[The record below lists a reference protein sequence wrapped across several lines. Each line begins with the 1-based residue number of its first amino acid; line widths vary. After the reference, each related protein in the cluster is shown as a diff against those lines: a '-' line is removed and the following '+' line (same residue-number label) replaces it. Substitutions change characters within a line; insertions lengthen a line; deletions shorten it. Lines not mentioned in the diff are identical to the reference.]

1 MRIIFMGTPDFAVPV
16 LQSLI
21 NSRHEVVA
29 VVTQPDRPK
38 GRGKNMQFSPVKE
51 CALAHNIPVMQPVN
65 VSVPEV
71 IDELR
76 AYEPELIVVVA
87 FGQFVTKK
95 IREMPKYGCINVHA
109 SLLPKYRGA
118 GPIQWAVING
128 EKESGVTTMY
138 MCREIDKGDMLL
150 KDTVTLDPKETGDS
164 LHDKLSMMG
173 GPLLLKTIDQLEDGS
188 AVRIPQCEEESTY
201 APKLEKTMGN
211 IDWTMDADRIERLVR
226 GLNSW
231 PGTFTKIHGKTVK
244 IWDCDVVRQETLTE
258 NQAAAKPG
266 TVIVSEKDQLIVK
279 AGNGALSLRM
289 LQPEGKK
296 NMTVDAY
303 LRGYPIAQGEL
314 FTQVCKA

>member
-231 PGTFTKIHGKTVK
+231 PGTFT
-244 IWDCDVVRQETLTE
+244 
-258 NQAAAKPG
+258 PG

-314 FTQVCKA
+314 FTQV

>member
-65 VSVPEV
+65 VSVTEV

-244 IWDCDVVRQETLTE
+244 IWDCDVVCQEALTE
-258 NQAAAKPG
+258 SQAAAEPG
-266 TVIVSEKDQLIVK
+266 TVIISEKDQLIVK

-314 FTQVCKA
+314 FTQV

>member
-1 MRIIFMGTPDFAVPV
+1 MRIIFMGTPEFAVPV
-16 LQSLI
+16 LESLI

-244 IWDCDVVRQETLTE
+244 IWDCDVVHQETLTE
-258 NQAAAKPG
+258 NQAAATPG

-314 FTQVCKA
+314 FTQV

>member
-244 IWDCDVVRQETLTE
+244 IWDCDVVCKETLTE
-258 NQAAAKPG
+258 SQAAAMPG

-314 FTQVCKA
+314 FTQV

>member
-244 IWDCDVVRQETLTE
+244 IWDCDVVCQETLTVS
-258 NQAAAKPG
+258 QAAATPG

-314 FTQVCKA
+314 FTQV

>member
-1 MRIIFMGTPDFAVPV
+1 MRIIFMGTPEFAVPV
-16 LQSLI
+16 LESLI

-29 VVTQPDRPK
+29 AVTQPDRPK

-109 SLLPKYRGA
+109 SLLTKYRGA

-173 GPLLLKTIDQLEDGS
+173 GPLLLKTIDQLENGS

-258 NQAAAKPG
+258 NQAAATPG

-314 FTQVCKA
+314 FTQV

>member
-1 MRIIFMGTPDFAVPV
+1 MGTPEFAVPV
-16 LQSLI
+16 LESLI

-29 VVTQPDRPK
+29 AVTQPDRPK

-314 FTQVCKA
+314 FTQV

>member
-150 KDTVTLDPKETGDS
+150 KDIVTLDPKETGDS

-244 IWDCDVVRQETLTE
+244 IWDCDVVCQEALTE
-258 NQAAAKPG
+258 SQAAAEPG
-266 TVIVSEKDQLIVK
+266 TVIISEKDQLIVK

-314 FTQVCKA
+314 FTQV

>member
-1 MRIIFMGTPDFAVPV
+1 MGTPDFAVPV

-150 KDTVTLDPKETGDS
+150 KDTVMLDPKETGDS

-244 IWDCDVVRQETLTE
+244 IWDCDVVCQETLTE
-258 NQAAAKPG
+258 SQAVATPG
-266 TVIVSEKDQLIVK
+266 AVIVSEKDQLIVK

-314 FTQVCKA
+314 FTQV

>member
-1 MRIIFMGTPDFAVPV
+1 MRIIFMGTPEFAVPV
-16 LQSLI
+16 LESLI

-29 VVTQPDRPK
+29 AVTQPDRPK

-51 CALAHNIPVMQPVN
+51 CALAHNIPIMQPVN

-258 NQAAAKPG
+258 NQAAATPG

-314 FTQVCKA
+314 FTQV

>member
-1 MRIIFMGTPDFAVPV
+1 MGTPEFAVPV
-16 LQSLI
+16 LESLI

-173 GPLLLKTIDQLEDGS
+173 GPLLLKTIDQLENGS

-314 FTQVCKA
+314 FTQV

>member
-1 MRIIFMGTPDFAVPV
+1 MGTPDFAVPV

-150 KDTVTLDPKETGDS
+150 KDTVMLDPKETGDS

-244 IWDCDVVRQETLTE
+244 IWDCDVVCQEALTE
-258 NQAAAKPG
+258 SQAAATPG

-314 FTQVCKA
+314 FTQV

>member
-1 MRIIFMGTPDFAVPV
+1 MI
-16 LQSLI
+16 
-21 NSRHEVVA
+21 
-29 VVTQPDRPK
+29 
-38 GRGKNMQFSPVKE
+38 
-51 CALAHNIPVMQPVN
+51 
-65 VSVPEV
+65 
-71 IDELR
+71 
-76 AYEPELIVVVA
+76 
-87 FGQFVTKK
+87 
-95 IREMPKYGCINVHA
+95 
-109 SLLPKYRGA
+109 
-118 GPIQWAVING
+118 
-128 EKESGVTTMY
+128 
-138 MCREIDKGDMLL
+138 L
-150 KDTVTLDPKETGDS
+150 KRQETACN
-164 LHDKLSMMG
+164 DKLSMMG

-314 FTQVCKA
+314 FTQV

>member
-1 MRIIFMGTPDFAVPV
+1 MRIIFMGTPEFAVPV
-16 LQSLI
+16 LESLI
-21 NSRHEVVA
+21 NSRHEVVE

-258 NQAAAKPG
+258 NQAAATPG

-314 FTQVCKA
+314 FTQV

>member
-1 MRIIFMGTPDFAVPV
+1 MRIIFMGTPEFAVPV
-16 LQSLI
+16 LESLI

-258 NQAAAKPG
+258 NQAAAAPG

-314 FTQVCKA
+314 FTQV

>member
-1 MRIIFMGTPDFAVPV
+1 MRIIFMGTPEFAVPV
-16 LQSLI
+16 LESLI

-188 AVRIPQCEEESTY
+188 VVRIPQCEEESTY

-314 FTQVCKA
+314 FTQV

>member
-1 MRIIFMGTPDFAVPV
+1 MRIIFMGTPEFAVPV
-16 LQSLI
+16 LESLI

-188 AVRIPQCEEESTY
+188 AVRISQCEEESTY

-314 FTQVCKA
+314 FTQV

>member
-1 MRIIFMGTPDFAVPV
+1 MGTPEFAVPV
-16 LQSLI
+16 LESLI

-29 VVTQPDRPK
+29 AVTQPDRPK

-258 NQAAAKPG
+258 NQAAATPG
-266 TVIVSEKDQLIVK
+266 TVIVSEKDKLIVK

-314 FTQVCKA
+314 FTQV

>member
-128 EKESGVTTMY
+128 EKESGVMTMY

-150 KDTVTLDPKETGDS
+150 KDTVMLDPKETGDS

-244 IWDCDVVRQETLTE
+244 
-258 NQAAAKPG
+258 
-266 TVIVSEKDQLIVK
+266 
-279 AGNGALSLRM
+279 
-289 LQPEGKK
+289 
-296 NMTVDAY
+296 
-303 LRGYPIAQGEL
+303 
-314 FTQVCKA
+314 

>member
-1 MRIIFMGTPDFAVPV
+1 MGTPEFAVPV
-16 LQSLI
+16 LESLI

-29 VVTQPDRPK
+29 SVTQPDRPK

-314 FTQVCKA
+314 FTQV

>member
-150 KDTVTLDPKETGDS
+150 KDTVMLDPKETGDS

-244 IWDCDVVRQETLTE
+244 IWDCDVVCQEALTE
-258 NQAAAKPG
+258 SQAAAEPG
-266 TVIVSEKDQLIVK
+266 TVIISEKDQLIVK

-289 LQPEGKK
+289 LQPEGKR
-296 NMTVDAY
+296 T
-303 LRGYPIAQGEL
+303 
-314 FTQVCKA
+314 

>member
-244 IWDCDVVRQETLTE
+244 IWDCDVVCQEALTE
-258 NQAAAKPG
+258 SQAAAEPG
-266 TVIVSEKDQLIVK
+266 TVIISEKDQLIVK

-314 FTQVCKA
+314 FTQV

>member
-71 IDELR
+71 IGELR

-244 IWDCDVVRQETLTE
+244 IWDCDVVCQEALTE
-258 NQAAAKPG
+258 SQAAAEPG

-314 FTQVCKA
+314 FTQV

>member
-1 MRIIFMGTPDFAVPV
+1 MGTPDFAVPV

-150 KDTVTLDPKETGDS
+150 KDTVMLDPKETGDS

-244 IWDCDVVRQETLTE
+244 IWDCDVVCQEALTE
-258 NQAAAKPG
+258 SQAAAEPG
-266 TVIVSEKDQLIVK
+266 TVIISEKDQLIVK

-303 LRGYPIAQGEL
+303 LRGYPIAPGEL
-314 FTQVCKA
+314 FTQV

>member
-1 MRIIFMGTPDFAVPV
+1 MRIIFMGTPEFAVPV
-16 LQSLI
+16 LESLI

-29 VVTQPDRPK
+29 SVTQPDRPK

-266 TVIVSEKDQLIVK
+266 TVIVREKDQLIVK

-314 FTQVCKA
+314 FTQV

>member
-1 MRIIFMGTPDFAVPV
+1 MGTPEFAVPV
-16 LQSLI
+16 LESLI

-29 VVTQPDRPK
+29 AVTQPDRPK

-173 GPLLLKTIDQLEDGS
+173 GPLLLKTIDQLENGS

-314 FTQVCKA
+314 FTQV

>member
-1 MRIIFMGTPDFAVPV
+1 MRIVFMGTPDFAVPV

-258 NQAAAKPG
+258 NQAAATPG

-314 FTQVCKA
+314 FTQV

>member
-1 MRIIFMGTPDFAVPV
+1 MRIIFMGTPEFAVPV
-16 LQSLI
+16 LESLI

-29 VVTQPDRPK
+29 AVTQPDRPK

-258 NQAAAKPG
+258 NQAAATPG

-314 FTQVCKA
+314 FTQV

>member
-150 KDTVTLDPKETGDS
+150 KDTVMLDPKETGDS

-173 GPLLLKTIDQLEDGS
+173 GPHLLKTIDQLEDGS

-244 IWDCDVVRQETLTE
+244 IWDCDVVCQEALTE
-258 NQAAAKPG
+258 SQAAAEPG
-266 TVIVSEKDQLIVK
+266 TVIISEKDQLIVK

-314 FTQVCKA
+314 FTQV

>member
-1 MRIIFMGTPDFAVPV
+1 MRIIFMGTPEFAVPV
-16 LQSLI
+16 LESLI

-173 GPLLLKTIDQLEDGS
+173 GPLLLKTIDQLENGS
-188 AVRIPQCEEESTY
+188 AVRIQQCEEESTY

-258 NQAAAKPG
+258 NQAAATPG

-314 FTQVCKA
+314 FTQV

>member
-76 AYEPELIVVVA
+76 AYEPELSVVVA

-244 IWDCDVVRQETLTE
+244 IWDCDVVCQEALTE
-258 NQAAAKPG
+258 SQAAAEPG
-266 TVIVSEKDQLIVK
+266 TVIISEKDQLIVK

-314 FTQVCKA
+314 FTQV

>member
-1 MRIIFMGTPDFAVPV
+1 MGTPDFAVPV

-51 CALAHNIPVMQPVN
+51 CELAHNIPVMQPVN

-244 IWDCDVVRQETLTE
+244 IWDCDVVCQEALTE
-258 NQAAAKPG
+258 SQAAAEPG
-266 TVIVSEKDQLIVK
+266 TVIISEKDQLIVK

-314 FTQVCKA
+314 FTQV

>member
-1 MRIIFMGTPDFAVPV
+1 MRIIFMGTPEFAVPV
-16 LQSLI
+16 LESLI
-21 NSRHEVVA
+21 NSRHEVVE

-173 GPLLLKTIDQLEDGS
+173 GPLLLKTIDQLENGS

-258 NQAAAKPG
+258 NQAAATPG

-314 FTQVCKA
+314 FTQV

>member
-128 EKESGVTTMY
+128 EKESGGTTMY

-244 IWDCDVVRQETLTE
+244 IWDCDVVCQEALTE
-258 NQAAAKPG
+258 SQAAAEPG
-266 TVIVSEKDQLIVK
+266 TVIISEKDQLIVK

-314 FTQVCKA
+314 FTQV

>member
-258 NQAAAKPG
+258 NQAAATPG

-289 LQPEGKK
+289 LSRRAK
-296 NMTVDAY
+296 
-303 LRGYPIAQGEL
+303 RI
-314 FTQVCKA
+314 

>member
-173 GPLLLKTIDQLEDGS
+173 GPLLLKTIDKLEDGS

-244 IWDCDVVRQETLTE
+244 IWDCDVVCQEMLTE
-258 NQAAAKPG
+258 SQAAATPG

-314 FTQVCKA
+314 FTQV

>member
-1 MRIIFMGTPDFAVPV
+1 MRIIFMGTPEFAVPV
-16 LQSLI
+16 LESLI

-76 AYEPELIVVVA
+76 AYKPELIVVVA

-258 NQAAAKPG
+258 NQAAATPG
-266 TVIVSEKDQLIVK
+266 TVIVSEKDKLIVK

-314 FTQVCKA
+314 FTQV

>member
-1 MRIIFMGTPDFAVPV
+1 MRIIFMGTPEFAVPV
-16 LQSLI
+16 LESLI

-314 FTQVCKA
+314 FTQV